1 MMINVTFR
9 QLDYDVLPKQKETWD
24 KYCKIVQWGRRH
36 PTRFVE
42 TFLNLQLTD
51 YQKYIFLNS
60 WSASTAVIL
69 CSRGSGKSF
78 LSAPFIM
85 TRSLLIPNHVT
96 YIISVSGGQSSA
108 TFSKMEDLANN
119 NIASAIG
126 VSSVFLDNVKKANS
140 KVSGFT
146 HSKDGCHVELFNGS
160 EVTSL
165 NSVPDNLRGAR
176 ASMNCFDEAAFI
188 PKELFT
194 ATLPFTA
201 VSSDF
206 RTSKGLNAELY
217 PQQLPNLNMFLSS
230 ASDTTSE
237 MYAQYKEAFRQMM
250 LGNTSYF
257 VADLNFKIST
267 APFLNGKPMK
277 PLVSMD
283 EVERMYQTQPYKA
296 EREKIA

>member
-1 MMINVTFR
+1 MMINVTFK
-9 QLDYDVLPKQKETWD
+9 QLDYEILPKQKETWD

-60 WSASTAVIL
+60 WSASVSILL
-69 CSRGSGKSF
+69 CSRATGKTF
-78 LSAPFIM
+78 TSAPFIM

-108 TFSKMEDLANN
+108 TFGKMEDLANN

-140 KVSGFT
+140 KLSGFT

-176 ASMNCFDEAAFI
+176 S
-188 PKELFT
+188 
-194 ATLPFTA
+194 
-201 VSSDF
+201 
-206 RTSKGLNAELY
+206 
-217 PQQLPNLNMFLSS
+217 NLNV
-230 ASDTTSE
+230 
-237 MYAQYKEAFRQMM
+237 Y
-250 LGNTSYF
+250 
-257 VADLNFKIST
+257 DLEKYVNARKVV
-267 APFLNGKPMK
+267 LKP
-277 PLVSMD
+277 
-283 EVERMYQTQPYKA
+283 
-296 EREKIA
+296 I